1 MKKYFFLLS
10 FAAATALFAAEVKKP
25 DWATNT
31 YGMEG
36 LSPDFVEPGYG
47 LKPLQLFGRVI
58 MQDGKRTELSSKTLL
73 PVQAVVKSKNVFASA
88 PELIIDGAALEYG
101 KAKIAKKGKNS
112 ITGTVSAK
120 AKDFALKADLTVD
133 FDGTMV
139 YDLTLTP
146 EKAAKISRLSLKFP
160 LNLPDDKLIYACSE
174 LPNKLVSG
182 LEAERKRHFL
192 NLKDGRIFKPGNC
205 TIFWAGNTNYGWS
218 ILSPGV
224 HNWHVKEGDEYI
236 FNSKTGLLTVNI
248 INYETVLDKPVT
260 YRFFFNVTPVRRMPS
275 DWRAWRY
282 GTRYNNFNPTD
293 NSHLIYWQFWRANR
307 TECHNNLW
315 HWQPE
320 MVRKIAEFD
329 KKAGRKILHYTNPI
343 MYSHTIETEYK
354 GKKLL
359 LIDPYLRE
367 LANKHKV
374 LPQSTYLNQVPVLPK
389 DATVFTSAAER
400 NKAQNDELLKGKVA
414 TEFVAQVPEIR
425 NHHIAQIKAM
435 IDLGCDGLYVDCCGP
450 TIDFRPGPQGG
461 MPDDR
466 GKLRPYYYI
475 TEFREMFKRIRAL
488 VRNNNPEA
496 QMMGHCGGAP
506 VMSLFD
512 SRLIGENEFY
522 WYKEPDVRD
531 LSQDGKYYYAYIW
544 GDIDN
549 LKVNY
554 ARQWGVPTVLLPE
567 LRARDGKVFKEA
579 TIGTRTMLS
588 YTIQFD
594 YSYWPLWCDAREIIK
609 FDAIRQKFGMKDTT
623 DYIIDFVPYWENKL
637 FKSSDENVKVG
648 YYEHIQQFDPDIGS
662 KIPRWK
668 RYLVLVSNVQFS
680 ESKVTVELPEMILN
694 GKLKAIDRQTGK
706 AVEVKDGKITLDI
719 APYDFD
725 VIEVY
730 GQIEE

>member
-1 MKKYFFLLS
+1 MKKYILPLLL
-10 FAAATALFAAEVKKP
+10 AASTLTGAAEVKKP
-25 DWATNT
+25 AWATNT

-47 LKPLQLFGRVI
+47 LKMLQLFGRVI
-58 MQDGKRTELSSKTLL
+58 MQDGKRTELSAQTLL
-73 PVQAVVKSKNVFASA
+73 PVQAVVKSKNVFSSA
-88 PELIIDGAALEYG
+88 PKLIVNGVQLKYG
-101 KAKIAKKGKNS
+101 KAKIAKNGKNS
-112 ITGTVSAK
+112 IAGTVSAT
-120 AKDFALKADLTVD
+120 AKDLAVKAALKVD
-133 FDGTMV
+133 FDGTMI

-146 EKAAKISRLSLKFP
+146 AKPVKLSRLAMEFP
-160 LNLPDDKLIYACSE
+160 LNLPDDKLVYAGAE

-205 TIFWAGNTNYGWS
+205 TIFWAGNTHYGWS

-236 FNSKTGLLTVNI
+236 FNAKTGLLTVNI
-248 INYETVLDKPVT
+248 INYATTLTKPVT

-275 DWRAWRY
+275 DWRSWRY
-282 GTRYNNFNPTD
+282 GTRYGNFNKTD

-307 TECHNNLW
+307 TEIHNNLW
-315 HWQPE
+315 HWKPE
-320 MVRKIAEFD
+320 LVKQIVEFD

-343 MYSHTIETEYK
+343 LYTHTAVTEYK
-354 GKKLL
+354 GKKLM

-367 LANKHKV
+367 LASKHKV
-374 LPQSTYLNQVPVLPK
+374 IPQSTYLNKVPVLPK

-400 NKAQNDELLKGKVA
+400 NKAQDNELLNGKVA
-414 TEFVAQVPEIR
+414 TEFIAQVPEIC
-425 NHHIAQIKAM
+425 NHHIAQIKSM
-435 IDLGCDGLYVDCCGP
+435 MDLGCDGLYVDCCGP
-450 TIDFRPGPQGG
+450 TIDFRPGPKGG
-461 MPDDR
+461 MPDDT

-475 TEFREMFKRIRAL
+475 TEFREMFKRIRSL

-506 VMSLFD
+506 IMSLFD
-512 SRLIGENEFY
+512 CRLIGENEYY

-549 LKVNY
+549 LKVNF

-609 FDAIRQKFGMKDTT
+609 FDAIRQKFGMKDTSE
-623 DYIIDFVPYWENKL
+623 YIIDFTPYWENKM

-668 RYLVLVSNVQFS
+668 RYLLLISNVQFS
-680 ESKVTVELPEMILN
+680 DSNFSVELPKLKLN
-694 GKLKAIDRQTGK
+694 GKFKAIDRQSGRQLEIK
-706 AVEVKDGKITLDI
+706 NGKIDL
-719 APYDFD
+719 ALKPYDFT
-725 VIEVY
+725 VIEVS
-730 GQIEE
+730 GTLAD